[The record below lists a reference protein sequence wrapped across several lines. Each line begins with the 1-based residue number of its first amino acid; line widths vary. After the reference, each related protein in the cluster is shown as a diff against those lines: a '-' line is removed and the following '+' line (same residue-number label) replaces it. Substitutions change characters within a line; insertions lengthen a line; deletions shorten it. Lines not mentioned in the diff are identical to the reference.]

1 MNIMLK
7 KIKVELDRL
16 LHFERMAI
24 DSIAY
29 DNLDELE
36 LKFVT
41 EKLFEVSNM
50 ILRLEIILR
59 EEE

>member
-1 MNIMLK
+1 MLK

-16 LHFERMAI
+16 LHFERVAI

-29 DNLDELE
+29 DDLDELE
-36 LKFVT
+36 LKFVV

-50 ILRLEIILR
+50 ILRLEIILQ

>member
-1 MNIMLK
+1 MLK

>member
-1 MNIMLK
+1 MLK

-50 ILRLEIILR
+50 IIRLEIILR

>member
-1 MNIMLK
+1 MLK

-16 LHFERMAI
+16 IHFEKVAI
-24 DSIAY
+24 ESIAY

-36 LKFVT
+36 LKFVV

-50 ILRLEIILR
+50 ILRLEQILR